1 MYDVIN
7 LNCDT
12 LTRSIPVSELAIK
25 VLVIKFVKTTSY
37 YLKYLNKLFKVIKTI
52 NYYSYLKLIIKV

>member
-12 LTRSIPVSELAIK
+12 LTSSIPVSELAIK

-52 NYYSYLKLIIKV
+52 NYYS